1 MTRAY
6 PSAAASYDRAE
17 PPEAHPLV
25 EELIELAEKVRA
37 HVATLRA
44 NDDHDSAD
52 VWEQVLDGLRAAEGA
67 CP

>member
-6 PSAAASYDRAE
+6 SRAAASYDRQE

-25 EELIELAEKVRA
+25 EALVELAEKVRA
-37 HVATLRA
+37 HAAALRA

-52 VWEQVLDGLRAAEGA
+52 VWEQVLEGLRAAEGA